1 MFKRLVS
8 KIGKTTHEL
17 SIAFM
22 HGYNSADRLEVV
34 AKINHVDKV
43 EVETPEVEV
52 EIPEVEVVV

>member
-8 KIGKTTHEL
+8 KLGKTTHEI

-34 AKINHVDKV
+34 AKCNHVELQQEPDAQATV
-43 EVETPEVEV
+43 EA
-52 EIPEVEVVV
+52 